1 MIFFLSSKISGSTNI
16 LMEIFEKRKI
26 PAFRFNLDMFD
37 SYRIMWDN
45 DEFEVSDPVGRVCR
59 SSEITKM
66 VFYKGLIPTWMSF
79 DDNKPYN
86 AERDWLI
93 SWLNRLYDCFMCYV
107 RNMI

>member
-59 SSEITKM
+59 
-66 VFYKGLIPTWMSF
+66 
-79 DDNKPYN
+79 
-86 AERDWLI
+86 
-93 SWLNRLYDCFMCYV
+93 
-107 RNMI
+107 